1 MSVFHFKRFD
11 VVNEASAMK
20 VNTDGVLLGAA
31 VTLSACDCHVLD
43 AGTGTG
49 TIALM
54 LAQRYSAMNVSEG
67 LEITGIDID
76 VPSASEASAN
86 FAASPWAGVLR
97 AEHCALSGFRP
108 AGKLDLVVS
117 NPPFFEDSLLP
128 PEKRR
133 GMARHTA
140 SATMSYIELVDFSR
154 EYLSDSGRL
163 SMILPADR
171 ESGVVRYAASCGFR
185 PFRILRIRTTPQK
198 APSRVVTEFS
208 RTAGELVT
216 EELTIQ
222 DIQHFPEN
230 KNGYTPEYLTLMHD
244 FYLFA

>member
-31 VTLSACDCHVLD
+31 ATLSEDDRHVLD

-54 LAQRYSAMNVSEG
+54 LAQRYSDMNVSDG
-67 LEITGIDID
+67 LGITGIDID
-76 VPSASEASAN
+76 APSATEASGN
-86 FAASPWAGVLR
+86 FASSPWSAVLR
-97 AEHCALSGFRP
+97 AEHCALSDYHA

-128 PEKRR
+128 PEARR

-140 SATMSYIELVDFSR
+140 SEAMSFMELVDFAR
-154 EYLSDSGRL
+154 ERLSDVGRL

-171 ESGVVRYAASCGFR
+171 ESEVVRYAVSCDLI
-185 PFRILRIRTTPQK
+185 PFRILRVRTTPQK
-198 APSRVVTEFS
+198 APSRVVIEFS
-208 RTAGELVT
+208 RTADCLVT

-222 DIQHFPEN
+222 DLHSFPEN
-230 KNGYTPEYLTLMHD
+230 KNGYTPEYLSLTGD
-244 FYLFA
+244 FYL